1 MTPNWGDVPSWFE
14 AVGTVGALTAVSVA
28 WRQDRRRSHLEN
40 VSAQARAFHMWIAP
54 DDAGRPAWRYV
65 NPVGGVIRRVVVTV
79 SADDDP
85 IYDPG
90 AATVTK
96 GEPRVLLPA
105 AAPEEVVAAGRPAPA
120 AADTAPTE
128 ILEPVKPEP
137 PEDPGVTEPTAEVW
151 AAEQP
156 AGAPPVT
163 KLPLAKPPVEK
174 QPAETQPAEEPP
186 VDKQPVD
193 KQPARAY
200 APDQA
205 FFQLLEPAGQ
215 ATSRSPDL
223 APEIEDWTIAYID
236 FDDAAGRRWRRDGD
250 GLGVITSSGTVRWE
264 GHLS

>member
-54 DDAGRPAWRYV
+54 DDDGRPAWRYV

-90 AATVTK
+90 AAAVTK
-96 GEPRVLLPA
+96 GEPRVLLRT
-105 AAPEEVVAAGRPAPA
+105 AAPEEAVAADRPAPA
-120 AADTAPTE
+120 ADPAPTE
-128 ILEPVKPEP
+128 ILEPVKPTPEEP
-137 PEDPGVTEPTAEVW
+137 AV
-151 AAEQP
+151 EQP
-156 AGAPPVT
+156 VDKPAVEGPAVDG
-163 KLPLAKPPVEK
+163 PPVEK
-174 QPAETQPAEEPP
+174 QAAEKQAVEKQAAE
-186 VDKQPVD
+186 KQAAEKQGVE

-250 GLGVITSSGTVRWE
+250 GLGVITSTGTVRWE